1 METATQAEKQ
11 PQSHG
16 GHDYKSV
23 FLKAILAG
31 MMIAIGASAY
41 LGIEN
46 HYIGAALFTIGL
58 FSIYTLDFYLY
69 TGKVGYLLE
78 DKDLLKIVI
87 IWIGN
92 FVGVVTIAFLVLQ
105 TRMTETTSIVENA
118 IHYAEVKLGDSSYV
132 SLFVLGIFCGIM
144 MFLAAVSFKS
154 TQNTHNSV
162 GGYIGLF
169 LCVMIFML
177 LGFEHSIAN
186 MFYFTIASAWS
197 FHAVVA
203 ILVVTLGNAVGGL
216 LINVI
221 SLGIAKH

>member
-1 METATQAEKQ
+1 MDAATQTHEET
-11 PQSHG
+11 QSQQ

-78 DKDLLKIVI
+78 DKDVLKLVI
-87 IWIGN
+87 IWTGN
-92 FVGVVTIAFLVLQ
+92 FVGVVTIALLALQ
-105 TRMTETTSIVENA
+105 TRMTYTTSIVENA
-118 IHYAEVKLGDSSYV
+118 VHYAEVKLGDPSYI

-144 MFLAAVSFKS
+144 MFLAAISFKS
-154 TQNTHNSV
+154 TLNTHNSV

-186 MFYFTIASAWS
+186 IFYFTVAGAWCV
-197 FHAVVA
+197 HAVAA
-203 ILVVTLGNAVGGL
+203 IIVVTLGNAVGGL
-216 LINVI
+216 LINVV
-221 SLGIAKH
+221 SLGIKKH

>member
-1 METATQAEKQ
+1 MESQNQTKEEQT
-11 PQSHG
+11 SHSN
-16 GHDYKSV
+16 HDYKSV

-58 FSIYTLDFYLY
+58 YAIYTLDFYLY

-78 DKDLLKIVI
+78 DKDVLKLVI
-87 IWIGN
+87 IWVGN
-92 FVGVVTIAFLVLQ
+92 FVGVFTIAFLLLQ
-105 TRMTETTSIVENA
+105 TRMTYTTSILENA
-118 IHYAEVKLGDSSYV
+118 VHYAEVKLSDPSFL
-132 SLFVLGIFCGIM
+132 SLFILGIFCGIM
-144 MFLAAVSFKS
+144 MFLAAVCFKK

-186 MFYFTIASAWS
+186 IFYFTVAGAWS
-197 FHAVVA
+197 VHAVVA
-203 ILVVTLGNAVGGL
+203 IAVVTLGNAVGGL
-216 LINVI
+216 LINVV
-221 SLGIAKH
+221 SLGIKQH